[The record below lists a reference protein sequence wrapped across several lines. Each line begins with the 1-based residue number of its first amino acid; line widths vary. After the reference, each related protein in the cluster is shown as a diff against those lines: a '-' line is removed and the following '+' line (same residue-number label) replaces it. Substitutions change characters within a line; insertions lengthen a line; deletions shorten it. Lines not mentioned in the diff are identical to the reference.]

1 MENTNPNAAGE
12 AAIAPVTPAKKRQ
25 TKSLPS
31 YLCLT
36 DTLLLPRIPR
46 RKTELTT
53 AYDFAADY
61 PFPCRNN
68 HRRAHFEDG
77 ERHRLHR
84 TPWFHISD
92 CRFFCAVYGVGFF
105 RLVIKILRGAAF
117 GVTELRANLL
127 LAFTLARADGEVFFK
142 VGYYIVTLIGR

>member
-1 MENTNPNAAGE
+1 MP
-12 AAIAPVTPAKKRQ
+12 PAKSLLRPLLRRRRDKQ
-25 TKSLPS
+25 KSLPS

-46 RKTELTT
+46 GKTELTT

-77 ERHRLHR
+77 EWHRLHR

-127 LAFTLARADGEVFFK
+127 LAFTLARADGKVFFK
-142 VGYYIVTLIGR
+142 VGYYIVALIGR